1 MKQLALMLTMIML
14 PAVASTPVTLKVE
27 ISNIRQAKGKIWIA
41 MFRPNEKFG
50 NEKPNIYKIID
61 IQSLATQRADFEIE
75 PGRYALAVYHD
86 LNDNSILDK
95 NFIGIPKEP
104 YGFSNDFRPKFSPP
118 TFEDCAFDVP
128 QQGRVLSVKLTN

>member
-1 MKQLALMLTMIML
+1 MKRLAIMLTIVMF
-14 PAVASTPVTLKVE
+14 PAVAIAPVTLKVE
-27 ISNIRQAKGKIWIA
+27 ISNIKQPRGRIWIA

-61 IQSLATQRADFEIE
+61 VQSVSTQRADFEIE

-86 LNDNSILDK
+86 LNENNILDK

-104 YGFSNDFRPKFSPP
+104 YGFSNDFRPRFSPP
-118 TFEDCAFDVP
+118 SFEDCAFDVP
-128 QQGRVLSVKLTN
+128 QHGRVLSVKLTN